1 MKNRTRVTAGGRNK
15 TSCLHAAE
23 LSELL
28 KGSES
33 PKSCGT
39 ALVASEQR
47 LLIGGSVSCDVRIL
61 MSSHLTPKEKRII
74 ALVAQGLKNSDI
86 AAIVGTTEFVVKN
99 YLKAIFDKTG
109 MWTRLEL
116 ALWYVKG
123 T

>member
-1 MKNRTRVTAGGRNK
+1 
-15 TSCLHAAE
+15 
-23 LSELL
+23 
-28 KGSES
+28 
-33 PKSCGT
+33 
-39 ALVASEQR
+39 
-47 LLIGGSVSCDVRIL
+47 

-74 ALVAQGLKNSDI
+74 ALVAQGLTNSNI
-86 AAIVGTTEFVVKN
+86 AAIVGTTEFVIKN